1 VASRVNDRGQIVG
14 RYYQTTPFSG
24 PDARFRGFLLDHGRL
39 TRIDVPGAAQTQA
52 VGVNNLG
59 RVVGEYQN
67 PDGTY
72 HGFVWHKG
80 RSTTI
85 DLPGA
90 AGTSPVDI
98 NNRGQIAGFTLDD
111 PVTLAGARGF
121 LLAKGVGGPFTPV
134 DVPGAPRNLVRGL
147 NDRGQLVG
155 SYENT
160 DNGQQTR
167 SGSEP
172 AHQLRSG

>member
-1 VASRVNDRGQIVG
+1 M
-14 RYYQTTPFSG
+14 
-24 PDARFRGFLLDHGRL
+24 
-39 TRIDVPGAAQTQA
+39 
-52 VGVNNLG
+52 
-59 RVVGEYQN
+59 
-67 PDGTY
+67 
-72 HGFVWHKG
+72 WHKG

-85 DLPGA
+85 DLPRA
-90 AGTSPVDI
+90 AGTSPVDINDRGQILGNYVDTAGGFHSFLLDRGRFTTIDAPGGAFTFARDI

-160 DNGQQTR
+160 TTGSRHR